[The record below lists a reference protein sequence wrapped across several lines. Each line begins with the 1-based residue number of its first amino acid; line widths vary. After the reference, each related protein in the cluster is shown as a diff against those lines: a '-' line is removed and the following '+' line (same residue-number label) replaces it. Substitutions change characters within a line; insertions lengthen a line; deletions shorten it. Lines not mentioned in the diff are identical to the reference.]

1 VSRSAADIWVTGHL
15 PGIEAAQT
23 TAINSKGRYHQC
35 LESHSVVPDFAAIP
49 DRQADKTS
57 DNNEGWSNLVG
68 AVLDPADPMPAS
80 VSITVYHRGS
90 NKGWT
95 LRVKAKETDQEYLRT
110 ISYGP
115 QAADRTTP
123 WTVIPSS
130 PGPKQQTE
138 APARKRK

>member
-1 VSRSAADIWVTGHL
+1 MSRSAADIWVTGHL
-15 PGIEAAQT
+15 PIIEAAQT

-35 LESHSVVPDFAAIP
+35 LESHSVVPEFAAIP
-49 DRQADKTS
+49 DRQTDMTS

-80 VSITVYHRGS
+80 VSINVYHRGS

-95 LRVKAKETDQEYLRT
+95 LRVKAKETNEEYLRT
-110 ISYGP
+110 ISYGA

-123 WTVIPSS
+123 WTVIPPP
-130 PGPKQQTE
+130 PGP
-138 APARKRK
+138 ARETK